1 MNEFYFDPKDLK
13 KKIKKKYK
21 TMSSFARVAGIER
34 YELQKMFSRKELTE
48 AEKTRME
55 ALIATTAPEGEPI
68 SAERLELLKSKI
80 QENGG
85 VSAFSATVLDENGEP
100 VFSKRM
106 LHYIYSGQMKLNEG
120 LVKKLFEYFKI

>member
-1 MNEFYFDPKDLK
+1 MSAQQLK

-48 AEKTRME
+48 AEKARME
-55 ALIATTAPEGEPI
+55 ALIATTAPEGEQIP
-68 SAERLELLKSKI
+68 AERLELLKSKI

-85 VSAFSATVLDENGEP
+85 VAAFSASVLDENGGP

-106 LHYIYSGQMKLNEG
+106 LHYIYGGHLKLNMG
-120 LVKKLFEYFKI
+120 IVKKLFEYFNI